1 MLFSVESFS
10 SEIVQRVWVKSRAM
24 HTYHVHALFIDAF
37 YCLLFGMCFG
47 VEAKIKLEN
56 TMGAIK
62 SVRDMVFCTNESCR
76 RCAKSDHPFQ
86 RLLRMYRHSSE
97 YRELCPTASDSIES
111 YDQVH
116 CIPPPITPRVML
128 DTYDT
133 LCYTFCMSASGT
145 HTGDWEL
152 NFMHAFAVACS
163 D

>member
-1 MLFSVESFS
+1 MLISVESFS
-10 SEIVQRVWVKSRAM
+10 SEIGLRVWVRSRSM

-56 TMGAIK
+56 MMGAIK
-62 SVRDMVFCTNESCR
+62 RVRDMVFCTNESCR
-76 RCAKSDHPFQ
+76 RCAKSDQLFQ
-86 RLLRMYRHSSE
+86 RTLRVYRHSSE
-97 YRELCPTASDSIES
+97 YRELCSTVSDSIES

-116 CIPPPITPRVML
+116 FVSPPINPRVML

-133 LCYTFCMSASGT
+133 LCYTFYMSPSGK

-152 NFMHAFAVACS
+152 NFVPAFAVACS
-163 D
+163 Y